1 MGNPIGFAIYWLCFG
16 GDNTMFHIFHQSRL
30 FWVWCKM
37 SMKLE
42 ISDEIRSFCSGE
54 RCSPYTVLFFRFSEL
69 SVVVGLKSVTE
80 SLIFSN
86 KPMSVLVGRD
96 ICWAVV
102 FRNDT

>member
-1 MGNPIGFAIYWLCFG
+1 MVIIRCSIFLTRVGFLGFG
-16 GDNTMFHIFHQSRL
+16 A
-30 FWVWCKM
+30 KM
-37 SMKLE
+37 STKLE

-69 SVVVGLKSVTE
+69 SVVVELKSVIE

-86 KPMSVLVGRD
+86 KPMSVLEGRE
-96 ICWAVV
+96 ICWVVV